1 MRTYIQTNNKV
12 TVENYPY
19 GFTLKTTLFDYIEFN
34 PKKGY
39 RHCTQ
44 TINPK
49 SGRLNNP
56 KKSTYYKLLFRYYNE
71 VGHIKCLSYSLNGDF
86 ALNVACK
93 FIGANF
99 DLFTT
104 EEITYLYNECLLMAK
119 IDLKATIIYG
129 GAKLEDL
136 TPLYND
142 FITLAVNGL
151 KSKENNFLNM
161 FLDCEKIE
169 AAKPANYDPFTVR
182 YMHEFSTI

>member
-1 MRTYIQTNNKV
+1 MTTYIQTNNKV
-12 TVENYPY
+12 EVLNYPY
-19 GFTLKTTLFDYIEFN
+19 GFTLKTTLYDYIEFH

-56 KKSTYYKLLFRYYNE
+56 KKSTYYALLFRYYNE
-71 VGHIKCLSYSLNGDF
+71 AGHIKCLSYSFNGEKSIN
-86 ALNVACK
+86 LACK

-99 DLFTT
+99 DLFTS
-104 EEITYLYNECLLMAK
+104 EEITYLYNTCLIMSK
-119 IDLKATIIYG
+119 VDLKACMIYC
-129 GAKLEDL
+129 GADLEDL
-136 TPLYND
+136 KPIYND

-161 FLDCEKIE
+161 YLDPEKIE
-169 AAKPANYDPFTVR
+169 AAKIPNYNPFTVR
-182 YMHEFSTI
+182 SMQYL